1 MPARTTPGMMVVMVV
16 GQSRSSL
23 DTEGAQPI
31 RTSRSLPAY
40 SAMLPSFKVVEEK
53 TLRIKGK
60 KVIVRTKEFPPENY
74 VVEMWSDVPN
84 VFDVS
89 IEQWRKHLIQLAE
102 EVVKKYDVLENFKEE
117 YTLYCVRDYK
127 GDPKAFLD
135 QRRSI
140 VRLIKS
146 EQLALSDEEI
156 DETIR
161 DGSLQY
167 AQDDLTV
174 VDWDGA
180 FIFDP
185 KGDWQETIDLLEVAN
200 VHLLRLRV
208 LDQQLDQR
216 LASVSSI
223 LNTMKDKV
231 PSRTVNKQMALLLRT
246 RVKSIE
252 DFSHSARDFQLIGDW
267 YAAKLY
273 TVISRK
279 LHLDEWRLSLR
290 DELENLNGLYH
301 AAADHFGV
309 SAQARAARVEQWLWF
324 ILLLG
329 YFVIFIIDYRNA
341 LNG

>member
-1 MPARTTPGMMVVMVV
+1 VAE
-16 GQSRSSL
+16 L
-23 DTEGAQPI
+23 
-31 RTSRSLPAY
+31 
-40 SAMLPSFKVVEEK
+40 
-53 TLRIKGK
+53 
-60 KVIVRTKEFPPENY
+60 
-74 VVEMWSDVPN
+74 WSEVPN
-84 VFDVS
+84 IFDTS
-89 IEQWRKHLIQLAE
+89 IEQWRMRLIRMAE
-102 EVVKKYDVLENFKEE
+102 DLVRKYDVLENFKEE
-117 YTLYCVRDYK
+117 YTLYCVRNYQ

-146 EQLALSDEEI
+146 EQLTLSDDEV

-167 AQDDLTV
+167 AKDDLTI

-180 FIFDP
+180 FIFDT

-216 LASVSSI
+216 LSSVSAI

-231 PSRTVNKQMALLLRT
+231 SSRSVNKQMALLLRT

-273 TVISRK
+273 TKI
-279 LHLDEWRLSLR
+279 
-290 DELENLNGLYH
+290 
-301 AAADHFGV
+301 
-309 SAQARAARVEQWLWF
+309 
-324 ILLLG
+324 
-329 YFVIFIIDYRNA
+329 
-341 LNG
+341 

>member
-1 MPARTTPGMMVVMVV
+1 MVVLVV
-16 GQSRSSL
+16 AQSRSSL
-23 DTEGAQPI
+23 DVSGTQSI
-31 RTSRSLPAY
+31 RTSRSLPTY
-40 SAMLPSFKVVEEK
+40 SAVLPSFKVVEEK
-53 TLRIKGK
+53 TLRLKGK
-60 KVIVRTKEFPPENY
+60 TVQVRIKAFPPENY
-74 VVEMWSDVPN
+74 VAEVWSEVPN
-84 VFDVS
+84 VFDAS
-89 IEQWRKHLIQLAE
+89 IDTWRTQLIRLAE
-102 EVVKKYDVLENFKEE
+102 DLVRKYNVLEEFKEE
-117 YTLYCVRDYK
+117 YTLYCVRGYK

-135 QRRSI
+135 ERRSI

-146 EQLALSDEEI
+146 EPLALSDQEI
-156 DETIR
+156 EETIR

-167 AQDDLTV
+167 AKDDLTI

-216 LASVSSI
+216 LESVSSI
-223 LNTMKDKV
+223 LNGMKTNI
-231 PSRTVNKQMALLLRT
+231 SGREVNKQMALLLRT
-246 RVKSIE
+246 RVRSIE

-273 TVISRK
+273 TLISRK
-279 LHLDEWRLSLR
+279 LHLDDWRISLR
-290 DELENLNGLYH
+290 DELDNLNGLYH

-309 SAQARAARVEQWLWF
+309 SAQTRAARVEQLLWF
-324 ILLLG
+324 VLLLG
-329 YFVIFIIDYRNA
+329 YFVIFFIDYRNA